1 MPFPL
6 AAVGTFLG
14 GAGAAAGG
22 LGTLFGALGGSQ
34 GTGQADFNTLLALA
48 PGQAEITTQQYLL
61 GMQAQPVIQAQ
72 GLLSQIY
79 GQAAYDQ
86 FRNSLDKDKTGA
98 GMLAGI
104 ASQNASNA
112 LGAQNK
118 AITSNIAQETLG
130 YETAANLAK
139 TYATAASNLKTQE
152 LTGLQ
157 SLLAPTTTALA
168 SAGQTA
174 QQGKNQLAS
183 NVGATNLA
191 IRQDQERTRN
201 QMALKRADIEG
212 QLALKRY
219 GAGLAMA
226 GQAQFA

>member
-1 MPFPL
+1 MPSPL
-6 AAVGTFLG
+6 AAIGTFLG

-22 LGTLFGALGGSQ
+22 LGSLFGALGGA
-34 GTGQADFNTLLALA
+34 GGQPDYASLYAQLA

-61 GMQAQPVIQAQ
+61 GMQAQPAVQAQ

-79 GQAAYDQ
+79 GQSAYDQ

-104 ASQNASNA
+104 ASQYASNA
-112 LGAQNK
+112 LGSQNLANQAKIATEALGVENASKMAQN
-118 AITSNIAQETLG
+118 
-130 YETAANLAK
+130 
-139 TYATAASNLKTQE
+139 YATAASALKVGEQS
-152 LTGLQ
+152 GLQ
-157 SLLAPTTTALA
+157 AMLTPTATATA
-168 SAGQTA
+168 AAGQTA

-183 NVGATNLA
+183 NIGATNLA
-191 IRQDQERTRN
+191 IQQEQEKTRN
-201 QMALKRADIEG
+201 QMALQRAQVEG

-226 GQAQFA
+226 GQAAFA